1 MTTALPGTPVIQLRK
16 VVKTYGSGQ
25 SAVHALRGVSLTVG
39 RGEFVAIV
47 GASGSGKSTMMN
59 VLALL
64 DAVNRGSYLLD
75 GVDVRYRSEDELA
88 EIRNRRIGLVFQSFN
103 LLTGLTALRNV
114 ELPLVYAGM
123 HRAERRE
130 RALQALATVGLARR
144 ADHLPSELS
153 GGEQQRVAV
162 ARAVVND
169 PAIVLADEPTGNL
182 DTVASASVLGVLSR
196 LHDQGR
202 TVVVITHEHDVAA
215 IAGRVVEMRD
225 GRIVADRPQV
235 PRSEV
240 ALAGALTTRV
250 GDRTA

>member
-16 VVKTYGSGQ
+16 VVKTYGTAQ
-25 SAVHALRGVSLTVG
+25 SAVHALRGVSLTIR
-39 RGEFVAIV
+39 RGEMVAIV

-59 VLALL
+59 ILALL
-64 DAVNRGSYLLD
+64 DSVNRGSYRLD

-103 LLTGLTALRNV
+103 LLTGQTALRNV
-114 ELPLVYAGM
+114 ELPLIYAGV
-123 HRAERRE
+123 HRSERRE

-182 DTVASASVLGVLSR
+182 DTVASTAVLEVLQR
-196 LHDQGR
+196 LHRQGR
-202 TVVVITHEHDVAA
+202 TVVVITHEHDVAS
-215 IAGRVVEMRD
+215 IAGRIVEMRD
-225 GRIVADRPQV
+225 GRIVTDRPQV
-235 PRSEV
+235 ARSGAAEEGS
-240 ALAGALTTRV
+240 LARRV
-250 GDRTA
+250 GGRTA